1 MALYTTKA
9 IILGAV
15 NWGEADRIVTFFSR
29 ERGKIKAAAYGCRR
43 PRSRLATISQI
54 FSIVDVQLSSGQR
67 LDIVRNCEHNGFL
80 ADFSLDYTAF
90 AYASFIAEFV
100 TEVFEEGQVQ
110 TEVYDKLIQI
120 IPAMVKRN
128 PRIVALAGFLQLLE
142 YTGYQLHYDKC
153 VVCGTDIQDDA
164 FFSYE
169 QGGVICNECHND
181 KHIILAENVRRLI
194 LHLKVLQWDKLQ
206 SFNIQGKDL
215 LAAEAIML
223 NYIEFILDKRLKSL
237 DFINQIIK

>member
-1 MALYTTKA
+1 MALYNTKA

-43 PRSRLATISQI
+43 PRSRLASISQI
-54 FSIVDVQLSSGQR
+54 FSIVDVQLSAGQR

-90 AYASFIAEFV
+90 AYASFIAEFI
-100 TEVFEEGQVQ
+100 TEIFEEGQVQ
-110 TEVYDKLIQI
+110 NEVYDKLLQI

-153 VVCGTDIQDDA
+153 VNCGTDVMADA

-169 QGGVICNECHND
+169 QGGVICSQCHTD
-181 KHIILAENVRRLI
+181 KHIVFTATVRNLI
-194 LHLKVLQWDKLQ
+194 LHLKALCWEKLE

-223 NYIEFILDKRLKSL
+223 KYIEFILEKKLKSL
-237 DFINQIIK
+237 EFINQIVK